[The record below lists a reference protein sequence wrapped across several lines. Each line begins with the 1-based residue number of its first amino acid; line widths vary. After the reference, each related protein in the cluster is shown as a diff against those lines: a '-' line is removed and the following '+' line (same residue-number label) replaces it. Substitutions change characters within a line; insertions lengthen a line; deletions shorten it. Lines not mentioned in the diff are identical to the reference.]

1 MQKKQIIVINKLGL
15 HARASSKL
23 VQLANSFKSEVFI
36 EKNGRK
42 ANAKSIMSLMMLAA
56 AKGSEIN
63 LSCEGDDEIE
73 AMQQISQLFA
83 ERFGEHE

>member
-1 MQKKQIIVINKLGL
+1 
-15 HARASSKL
+15 
-23 VQLANSFKSEVFI
+23 
-36 EKNGRK
+36 
-42 ANAKSIMSLMMLAA
+42 MSLMMLAA